1 MNKLKEFAEKLNGR
15 QYLNELT
22 KELEAYA
29 KENGIVIVYG
39 QSDDLME
46 VRGAI
51 DEEFGCYD
59 GGMFYLGFAK
69 VEAVWC
75 PKGTDYSWGYETDI
89 PHETFTIMEDD
100 EHYCKGI
107 VFYLKEPK
115 PKKTNFDKIT
125 ENEWTLAKFIIDT
138 VTHCQFNNCED
149 CPLYEVDGCSRQE
162 KVKEWLQQEIYDE
175 EDK

>member
-1 MNKLKEFAEKLNGR
+1 MSVEKLKEFAEKLNGR

-59 GGMFYLGFAK
+59 GGIFYLGFAK

-107 VFYLKEPK
+107 VFYLKEQK
-115 PKKTNFDKIT
+115 PKKTNFDRIT
-125 ENEWTLAKFIIDT
+125 ENEEAFADWIFNSYTNVPENVPCT
-138 VTHCQFNNCED
+138 VENCETTNRID
-149 CPLYEVDGCSRQE
+149 CKKCF
-162 KVKEWLQQEIYDE
+162 KEWLQKEAQ
-175 EDK
+175 